1 MHPETCC
8 LREGVSPKARRN
20 IPRAP
25 LWSRSILR
33 PSEDLTVFL
42 PPSLWFISP
51 VQLTV
56 FEVYASLTMSTVL
69 LFSEALCF
77 RKFLNRWWAKLSRLR
92 TVFDLSLRW
101 PLATIPDVLKSGSSM
116 TSKLSTRYRAV
127 LWWSSFIR
135 F

>member
-33 PSEDLTVFL
+33 PSEDVTVFL

-56 FEVYASLTMSTVL
+56 FEVYASLTISTVL
-69 LFSEALCF
+69 PFSEALCF
-77 RKFLNRWWAKLSRLR
+77 RNFLNRWWANAEEVADGLGADPA
-92 TVFDLSLRW
+92 VDLWS
-101 PLATIPDVLKSGSSM
+101 PCPDVFEG
-116 TSKLSTRYRAV
+116 
-127 LWWSSFIR
+127 WE
-135 F
+135 